1 MAQIL
6 QRGSFI
12 PIHLRC
18 PLSAVRVKAVSLI
31 IANKRVML
39 FHHTK
44 FPCRRC
50 SIVLAVTF
58 AVIAGNA
65 KLNAQEES
73 SPVQPKSMY
82 ELKIEVANVNLK
94 LAETELRL
102 AKQYNREVMQSV
114 PATATEQER
123 NTLKLM
129 QQISESSMERL
140 NSNFEIAR
148 EQLAQAVR
156 PSTGSHAKIRKR
168 YAEEK
173 IRLAKVR
180 LDAGLEAKA
189 DGLPVKDLEITRLEL
204 QYHLAQLKLELLG
217 DPEHLLTLVDSLQRQ
232 IDHLSEE
239 FMAHDQRITAIE
251 DR

>member
-1 MAQIL
+1 
-6 QRGSFI
+6 
-12 PIHLRC
+12 
-18 PLSAVRVKAVSLI
+18 
-31 IANKRVML
+31 ML
-39 FHHTK
+39 FHHTE
-44 FPCRRC
+44 FPYPGW

-58 AVIAGNA
+58 AVFAGNA

-73 SPVQPKSMY
+73 SQVQPKSMY
-82 ELKIEVANVNLK
+82 DLKIEVATVNLK
-94 LAETELRL
+94 LADTELKL
-102 AKQYNREVMQSV
+102 AEQYNREVTQAL

-123 NTLKLM
+123 NTVKLI

-140 NSNFEIAR
+140 KSNVEIAR

-156 PSTGSHAKIRKR
+156 PSTGSPEKIRKR

-180 LDAGLEAKA
+180 LDAGQAAKA

-204 QYHLAQLKLELLG
+204 QYRLAQIKLELLG
-217 DPEHLLTLVDSLQRQ
+217 NPEHLLTLVDSLQRQ

-239 FMAHDQRITAIE
+239 LMAHDQRITAME